1 MLNDKRIFLV
11 LFVIQINTYAQVS
24 SVIDTLVYNG
34 DTNQLKL
41 SNQFIIESSLEIKG
55 SKSTIKPLE
64 IFPIK
69 GIVFLDDSIA
79 AQKVIIKYDFLKK
92 GFQ

>member
-24 SVIDTLVYNG
+24 SVIDTLIYTG

-55 SKSTIKPLE
+55 SKSKIKPLE
-64 IFPIK
+64 IFPVK
-69 GIVFLDDSIA
+69 GCLLYTSDA
-79 AQKVIIKYDFLKK
+79 ADEP
-92 GFQ
+92 